1 MQVLMFECNFACP
14 RRGHAL
20 MDLNRDVMLAYA
32 AGLFDGEGS
41 ITIQR
46 SNNTFSLVVR
56 VTSTDRPIVDFLLL
70 HFGGWIGVQTPN
82 KNVKNCRPCWFWGI
96 QSKAASLFLARIAPF
111 LVIKK
116 SQADLA
122 AEFQAR
128 IGARGVNRL
137 TPEEVTTR
145 ETYKRRLVELK
156 LGCSAETTAGL
167 FDPPYVAGL
176 LDGEGTILIYKVVD
190 YYQLSVRIVN
200 TDLKVLESLKSLFG
214 GCISGKCEKISKR
227 TRPCWTWEIQGPK
240 AAELLVELYPYV
252 LVKRD
257 QTRLALE
264 FQSHKCLLKKEGSSK
279 EVNIRLGE
287 DYKLKISQANRR
299 LSAAT
304 QAQP

>member
-1 MQVLMFECNFACP
+1 
-14 RRGHAL
+14 
-20 MDLNRDVMLAYA
+20 MDSKRDTTLAYA

-46 SNNTFSLVVR
+46 KVNTFCIIVR
-56 VTSTDRPIVDFLLL
+56 VTSTDRAIIDFLNRN
-70 HFGGWIGVQTPN
+70 FGGWVGVQTPN
-82 KNVKNCRPCWFWGI
+82 KKVEKCRPCWYWGI
-96 QSKAASLFLARIAPF
+96 QSKAASLFLARISPF

-122 AEFQAR
+122 LEFQSR
-128 IGARGVNRL
+128 LGAVGVNRL
-137 TPEEVTTR
+137 TSEEITTR

-156 LGCSAETTAGL
+156 LGCSAETTTGL

-176 LDGEGTILIYKVVD
+176 LDGEGTILIYKVRD
-190 YYQLSVRIVN
+190 YYQLSVRITN
-200 TDLKVLESLKSLFG
+200 TDLRVLESLKNLFG
-214 GCISGKCEKISKR
+214 GDIGSKCEKISKR
-227 TRPCWTWEIQGPK
+227 TRPCWTWQIQGQK
-240 AAELLVELYPYV
+240 SAELLVELYPYV

-264 FQSHKCLLKKEGSSK
+264 FQTHKMLLKREGALKE
-279 EVNIRLGE
+279 EHVRLGE

-304 QAQP
+304 PAQP